1 MLVRQLTRFDAS
13 SFVSLRLA
21 GLKECPASFA
31 SSYEEEAGRSL
42 HDVEKQLA
50 AERGEGVFGSFDET
64 RLVGVAGLGRE
75 HPRKLSHKA
84 FVWGVYVAPE
94 MRGRGI
100 SRALIVEL
108 IRFAQLR
115 SDITQINL
123 TVNAKNELALRL
135 YKSLGFEPF
144 GIERNSLLVD
154 GCFHDEVHMSLQMD
168 RRTAS

>member
-1 MLVRQLTRFDAS
+1 MLVRPLTPSDAS

-42 HDVEKQLA
+42 HDVERQLA
-50 AERGEGVFGSFDET
+50 AVRGQGVFGSFNGT

-84 FVWGVYVAPE
+84 FVWGVYVAPD
-94 MRGRGI
+94 MRGRGV
-100 SRALIVEL
+100 SRALIVAL
-108 IRFAQLR
+108 IEFARLEPE
-115 SDITQINL
+115 ITQINL
-123 TVNAKNELALRL
+123 TVNANNELATRL

-144 GIERNSLLVD
+144 GVERNSLLVD
-154 GCFHDEVHMSLQMD
+154 GCFHDEVHMSLKID

>member
-1 MLVRQLTRFDAS
+1 MHVRQLTPSDAS

-31 SSYEEEAGRSL
+31 SSYEEEASRSL
-42 HDVEKQLA
+42 HEVEKQLA
-50 AERGEGVFGSFDET
+50 AERGQSVFGSFDGT

-84 FVWGVYVAPE
+84 FVWGVYVAPD
-94 MRGRGI
+94 MRGRSI

-108 IRFAQLR
+108 IEFARLTP
-115 SDITQINL
+115 DTTQINL
-123 TVNAKNELALRL
+123 TVNANNEFAIRL
-135 YKSLGFEPF
+135 YESLGFEPF
-144 GIERNSLLVD
+144 GLERNSLLVD
-154 GCFHDEVHMSLQMD
+154 GCFHDEMHMSLKID